1 VSPEYFGRW
10 YVSNWGEIWRQCA
23 KLNYTPVV
31 DTRVVEDCGEFVKT
45 MECPV
50 SFEDLK
56 DSEWVMKLSEQV
68 SKNKLTSTGGV
79 LRRLLRE

>member
-31 DTRVVEDCGEFVKT
+31 DTRVVVDCGEFVKT
-45 MECPV
+45 MECAV
-50 SFEDLK
+50 SSEDLK